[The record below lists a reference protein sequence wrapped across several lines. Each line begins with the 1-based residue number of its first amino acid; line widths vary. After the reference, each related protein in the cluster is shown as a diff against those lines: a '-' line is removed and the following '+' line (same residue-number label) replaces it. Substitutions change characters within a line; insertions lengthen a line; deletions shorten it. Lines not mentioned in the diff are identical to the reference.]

1 MKWLREPLVQ
11 FLLIGAA
18 LFGIF
23 ALWGGP
29 STAPVGQYHIVI
41 TPGMVQNL
49 IVSFQNQNVAKRAP
63 TDMELDALID
73 TYVRDEVLNR
83 EARALGLDQDDTNVR
98 SWLSKRMEFYLEG
111 NAIVAPPTEDQLAA
125 FLQKNA
131 VSLRKPDGTLPPL
144 KDNAVRAAWEVD
156 QQRQAALAAYEK
168 LRARYTV
175 EVQKAPPST
184 PAVIPAPAA
193 ASGTTAQ
200 K

>member
-29 STAPVGQYHIVI
+29 STAPAGQYHIVI
-41 TPGMVQNL
+41 TPAMVQNL
-49 IVSFQNQNVAKRAP
+49 IVSYQNQNAGRAP
-63 TDMELDALID
+63 TEMELNTLID
-73 TYVRDEVLNR
+73 NYVHEEIFNR

-111 NAIVAPPTEDQLAA
+111 NAVVQPPTEDQLEA
-125 FLQKNA
+125 FRQKNA
-131 VSLRKPDGTLPPL
+131 VTFRKDGQLPPL
-144 KDNAVRAAWEVD
+144 SEIHDQVLEAWNVY
-156 QQRQAALAAYEK
+156 QQRQAATAAYDK

-175 EVQKAPPST
+175 EVQKSLPST
-184 PAVIPAPAA
+184 PTTAPGAAA
-193 ASGTTAQ
+193 ASGTTDQ
-200 K
+200 